1 MARQPDD
8 KPAAKFKSDDCAL
21 IRELALLLDETS
33 LTEIEIE
40 RAGLRVRV
48 ARNVSIAA
56 SMPANFQPAA
66 SAPAGAGPAAVAD
79 LAKHPGV
86 VPSPMVG
93 TAYWASE
100 PGAKPFIEV
109 GTKVSVGQTLLII
122 EAMKT
127 MNQIPSPRA
136 GTVTQILVEDGQPVE
151 FGEPLVIIEK
161 EREWRITHGEWFSSF
176 TIRHSL
182 FATRPLGQHVRQ
194 DPDSQ
199 SRRNR
204 IAGSARVQGTR
215 HRHGR
220 GAFHRRRRRH
230 ACAARR

>member
-1 MARQPDD
+1 MARQPDNTTD
-8 KPAAKFKSDDCAL
+8 AKFKSSDSAL

-48 ARNVSIAA
+48 ARNISIAA

-66 SAPAGAGPAAVAD
+66 SASATAASVDAAD
-79 LAKHPGV
+79 VAKHPGV

-109 GTKVSVGQTLLII
+109 GSKVSVGQTLLII

-127 MNQIPSPRA
+127 MNQIPSTRA
-136 GTVTQILVEDGQPVE
+136 STVTQILVEDGQPVE
-151 FGEPLVIIEK
+151 FGEPLVIIE
-161 EREWRITHGEWFSSF
+161 
-176 TIRHSL
+176 
-182 FATRPLGQHVRQ
+182 
-194 DPDSQ
+194 
-199 SRRNR
+199 
-204 IAGSARVQGTR
+204 
-215 HRHGR
+215 
-220 GAFHRRRRRH
+220 
-230 ACAARR
+230 

>member
-1 MARQPDD
+1 MARQPED
-8 KPAAKFKSDDCAL
+8 KAAAKFSKDDSAL

-48 ARNVSIAA
+48 ARNISIAA
-56 SMPANFQPAA
+56 SMPANFAPAA
-66 SAPAGAGPAAVAD
+66 SAAANTAAAGPAPSAD
-79 LAKHPGV
+79 LSQHPGA

-93 TAYWASE
+93 TAYWAPE

-109 GTKVSVGQTLLII
+109 GAKVSVGQTLLII

-151 FGEPLVIIEK
+151 FGEPLVIIE
-161 EREWRITHGEWFSSF
+161 
-176 TIRHSL
+176 
-182 FATRPLGQHVRQ
+182 
-194 DPDSQ
+194 
-199 SRRNR
+199 
-204 IAGSARVQGTR
+204 
-215 HRHGR
+215 
-220 GAFHRRRRRH
+220 
-230 ACAARR
+230 

>member
-8 KPAAKFKSDDCAL
+8 NTTAKISSEDSAL

-48 ARNVSIAA
+48 ARNITIAA
-56 SMPANFQPAA
+56 SMPASLQAAAPGATA
-66 SAPAGAGPAAVAD
+66 SATASATAAAAD
-79 LAKHPGV
+79 LANHPGV

-93 TAYWASE
+93 TAYWAPE

-109 GTKVSVGQTLLII
+109 GTKVTAGQTLLII

-136 GTVTQILVEDGQPVE
+136 GTVTQILIEDGQPVE
-151 FGEPLVIIEK
+151 FGEPLVIIE
-161 EREWRITHGEWFSSF
+161 
-176 TIRHSL
+176 
-182 FATRPLGQHVRQ
+182 
-194 DPDSQ
+194 
-199 SRRNR
+199 
-204 IAGSARVQGTR
+204 
-215 HRHGR
+215 
-220 GAFHRRRRRH
+220 
-230 ACAARR
+230 

>member
-8 KPAAKFKSDDCAL
+8 KAATKFATGDGAL

-48 ARNVSIAA
+48 ARNISVAA
-56 SMPANFQPAA
+56 AVPAVAPMAAAA
-66 SAPAGAGPAAVAD
+66 SAPAPASTPGAAAPD
-79 LAKHPGV
+79 FSKHPGA

-151 FGEPLVIIEK
+151 FGEPLVIIE
-161 EREWRITHGEWFSSF
+161 
-176 TIRHSL
+176 
-182 FATRPLGQHVRQ
+182 
-194 DPDSQ
+194 
-199 SRRNR
+199 
-204 IAGSARVQGTR
+204 
-215 HRHGR
+215 
-220 GAFHRRRRRH
+220 
-230 ACAARR
+230 

>member
-1 MARQPDD
+1 MASQPDD
-8 KPAAKFKSDDCAL
+8 KPAAKFKSDDSAL

-48 ARNVSIAA
+48 ARNISIAA
-56 SMPANFQPAA
+56 AMPANFQPIAAA
-66 SAPAGAGPAAVAD
+66 SAPAAIAD
-79 LAKHPGV
+79 IAKHPGV

-100 PGAKPFIEV
+100 PGAKPFIEI

-127 MNQIPSPRA
+127 MNQIPSTRA

-151 FGEPLVIIEK
+151 FGEPLVIIE
-161 EREWRITHGEWFSSF
+161 
-176 TIRHSL
+176 
-182 FATRPLGQHVRQ
+182 
-194 DPDSQ
+194 
-199 SRRNR
+199 
-204 IAGSARVQGTR
+204 
-215 HRHGR
+215 
-220 GAFHRRRRRH
+220 
-230 ACAARR
+230 